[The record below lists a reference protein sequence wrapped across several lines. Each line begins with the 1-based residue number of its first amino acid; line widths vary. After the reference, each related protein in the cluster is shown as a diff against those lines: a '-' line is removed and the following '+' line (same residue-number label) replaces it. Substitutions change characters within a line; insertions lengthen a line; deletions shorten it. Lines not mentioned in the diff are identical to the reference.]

1 MGNIGIME
9 AMQVLRSLTA
19 AASVLFCTAAL
30 AQTPSLTIGDKTP
43 AFAPEGWAK
52 GSPTSAFAA
61 GKVYVVEFWAT
72 WCGPCI
78 ASFPHLSDM
87 ADKMEGKAIF
97 ISVNTWDRN
106 QPGEK
111 EAKHTGH
118 VERVT
123 KFIKDNDAKMR
134 YTIALDDE
142 KDTIA
147 TTWMRA
153 AGRNGIPCAF
163 IVDQT
168 GKIAWIGHPMQMDKP
183 LEAITEGKWDVA
195 AFKTKFESEAAAAK
209 ALAAAQQKAQL
220 AVAAAAKAEDMAAF
234 EAAIAGLSPNK
245 SQALTMG
252 ISMAVRANTA
262 FALKVVEAKMHSA
275 EGVGAEDW
283 CSTLLSIARSSKDAA
298 VQQKA
303 ADMSAECV
311 GKADPKTL
319 CLAATYHAQI
329 LAAQGKKA
337 EAKAFIVK
345 AKAAVE
351 TFEPAA
357 QRKAVGDF
365 VERIAKTIG

>member
-1 MGNIGIME
+1 
-9 AMQVLRSLTA
+9 MQTLRSLSLTA
-19 AASVLFCTAAL
+19 AATALFCTAAL
-30 AQTPSLTIGDKTP
+30 AQTPSLTIGDPTP

-52 GSPTSAFAA
+52 GKPTQAFQK

-87 ADKMEGKAIF
+87 ADKMAGKATF

-111 EAKHTGH
+111 EAKHAGH
-118 VERVT
+118 VERVA
-123 KFIKDNDAKMR
+123 KFIKDNDTKMR

-163 IVDQT
+163 IVNQQ
-168 GKIAWIGHPMQMDKP
+168 GKVAWIGHPMQMDKP
-183 LEAITEGKWDVA
+183 LEEITAGTWDVA
-195 AFKTKFESEAAAAK
+195 AAKAKYDAEAAATK
-209 ALAAAQQKAQL
+209 AQAAAQQKAQL
-220 AVAAAAKAEDMAAF
+220 AVVEAAKAGDMAAF
-234 EAAIAGLSPNK
+234 DSAIVGLSPNA
-245 SQALTMG
+245 SRALTMG
-252 ISMAVRANTA
+252 ISMAVRPNAA

-275 EGVGAEDW
+275 DGVGPEDW
-283 CSTLLSIARSSKDAA
+283 CNTLLTIARSSKDAA

-329 LAAQGKKA
+329 LAAQGKKT
-337 EAKAFIVK
+337 EALEFIVK
-345 AKAAVE
+345 AKA
-351 TFEPAA
+351 
-357 QRKAVGDF
+357 
-365 VERIAKTIG
+365 

>member
-1 MGNIGIME
+1 
-9 AMQVLRSLTA
+9 MQTRRSLSLTA
-19 AASVLFCTAAL
+19 AVSALFCTASL
-30 AQTPSLTIGDKTP
+30 AQTSSLTIGDPTP
-43 AFAPEGWAK
+43 VFAPEGWAK
-52 GSPTSAFAA
+52 GKPTRAFQK

-87 ADKMEGKAIF
+87 ADKMAGKATF

-106 QPGEK
+106 QEGEK
-111 EAKHTGH
+111 EPGNAAHVARVAKF
-118 VERVT
+118 VKE
-123 KFIKDNDAKMR
+123 NDTKMR

-163 IVDQT
+163 IVNQQ
-168 GKIAWIGHPMQMDKP
+168 GKIAWIGHPMQMDQP
-183 LEAITEGKWDVA
+183 LEEITAGKWDIA
-195 AFKTKFESEAAAAK
+195 AAKTKYDADAAAAK
-209 ALAAAQQKAQL
+209 AQA
-220 AVAAAAKAEDMAAF
+220 AAAAKAQTAVAEAAKAGDMAAF

-245 SQALTMG
+245 ASALMSG
-252 ISMAVRANTA
+252 ISMAVRTNAA
-262 FALKVVEAKMHSA
+262 FALQVAEAKMGKV
-275 EGVGAEDW
+275 EGIGAESW
-283 CSTLLSIARSSKDAA
+283 CSILMSVARGTKDAA
-298 VQQKA
+298 LQQKA
-303 ADMSAECV
+303 ADLSADCV

-337 EAKAFIVK
+337 EAQEFITK
-345 AKAAVE
+345 AKAAIE

-357 QRKAVGDF
+357 SRKSVGEF
-365 VERIAKTIG
+365 IERIAKTLG